1 MKSKKGRLTFVIVLS
16 LILIALII
24 LICIRKSR
32 PKYSYFQINKA
43 FYAVDIMGY
52 EYQKVDF
59 NDYIDKFPMMNSVN
73 YINLYND
80 MLNKKGKSLE
90 SFLSLDEV
98 FEFYNSEFDENGEPK
113 IMNLPPKIEDY
124 LDWFWR
130 HGFSKKGPKVDR
142 EKFHAI
148 ENITIGMHQL
158 GVYSERKYTNQVS
171 DLVIDNPID
180 FYIGLY
186 VYNKHN
192 PSSIITEE
200 EMKEAMVGGPV
211 EPLESFGAWVRYLG
225 SVNLKDFQSD
235 LQEAYK
241 SFYLKDNPN
250 PKIFDDL
257 DLSEIKEL
265 VGYIETLEEQQP
277 SE

>member
-1 MKSKKGRLTFVIVLS
+1 MKSKKSRLTFVIVLS

-32 PKYSYFQINKA
+32 PKYGYFQINKA

-52 EYQKVDF
+52 EYHKVDF

-200 EMKEAMVGGPV
+200 EMKKAMVGGPV

-265 VGYIETLEEQQP
+265 VEYIETMEEQQP